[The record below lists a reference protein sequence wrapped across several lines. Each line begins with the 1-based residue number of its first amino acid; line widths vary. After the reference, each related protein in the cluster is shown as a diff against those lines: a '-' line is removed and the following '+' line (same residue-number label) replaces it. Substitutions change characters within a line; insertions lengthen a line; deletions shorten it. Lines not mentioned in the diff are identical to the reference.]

1 MLAIIILSHFCV
13 SRKSIFTV
21 LVGTTM
27 LAGITNNFKTSVNL
41 IQQKCFL
48 SVLQDEIKGSTF
60 FPFQIILIT
69 WQWFK
74 VWKKT

>member
-1 MLAIIILSHFCV
+1 
-13 SRKSIFTV
+13 
-21 LVGTTM
+21 M
-27 LAGITNNFKTSVNL
+27 LAGIPNNSKASVNL

-69 WQWFK
+69 W
-74 VWKKT
+74 